1 MAWREPRSET
11 LAAAAMGFFQL
22 GLGIA
27 TILSG
32 VSIPIATLH
41 QAGAVL
47 LLTALIVVRHRAM
60 PSPKQPVSAILRG

>member
-1 MAWREPRSET
+1 MA
-11 LAAAAMGFFQL
+11 LVQL

-32 VSIPIATLH
+32 VNIGIATAH

-47 LLTALIVVRHRAM
+47 LLTALLVVRYRATA
-60 PSPKQPVSAILRG
+60 SPGRPVSAIIGP